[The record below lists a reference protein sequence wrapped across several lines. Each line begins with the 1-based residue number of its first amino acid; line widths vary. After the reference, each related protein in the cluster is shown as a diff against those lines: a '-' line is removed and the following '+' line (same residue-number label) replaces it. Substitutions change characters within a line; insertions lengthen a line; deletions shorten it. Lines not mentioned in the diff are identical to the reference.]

1 MRSIFRLLFLVC
13 AMALT
18 AGAASAQHRLSGRVT
33 DVEGEPIPGASITEK
48 GVAGGVVSDIDGN
61 YVITLKGKNSV
72 IEAQCVGFKPFTQR
86 IGADQSRLD
95 IVLQENL
102 NELDEMVVVGYG
114 QQRRIATVGAQSSI
128 KAEGLKMPA
137 ANLSSSISGRLSGVV
152 AVQRTGEPGHDDSDI
167 WIRGISALSG
177 GLSKPLILVDG
188 VERSF
193 NQIDVNDIEE
203 FSILKDASATAVY
216 GVRGANGVILI
227 KTRPGVVGKPKF
239 SVDYYEGFTR
249 LTNVPKLADGITY
262 MEVANEARGHSDL
275 PDLYKAGY
283 IEATKKASGLI
294 ANDNPALYNPYL
306 YPNVDWI
313 DEIYNDWGHNRRVNA
328 SVRGGV
334 PMAQYYVSASLY
346 QETGLTDDK
355 TPDSYDV
362 GMKFNR
368 YNFVSNV
375 DLKPT
380 SRTTINVGASGYF
393 TNGSY
398 PNISTGDIFTQAM
411 MVPPVSYALVYPDGS
426 VPGISANGDLRNPYA
441 DLTRRGYKNEY
452 NTQVYSNLKVNQDL
466 DFWRWSKGL
475 SVYALMAFDVN
486 SSNSTHYSKRDNTY
500 FIDAATDPVTGLYI
514 DPLDADG
521 NIKLRNTYTSG
532 QQTLGYSYSNGGWR
546 KFYFEAAMN
555 YNRTFGQ
562 QHRVTGLFLYNMED
576 QRYNAAGDLISA
588 VPYKK
593 MGIAA
598 RATYSFDDRYFLEV
612 NAGYNGSE
620 NFHPDKRYGFFPSV
634 GVAWVPTNEPWWNEH
649 LRNSWFNFLKFR
661 YTNGKVGTDN
671 LGGRRFAYRTIMGGG
686 DGMTFNDLGHI
697 GGLQITDYGV
707 NVQWSTSHKQDFG
720 IEMKL
725 INSRLNIN
733 LDYFKENRDKIFLQR
748 SSVPLYVG
756 LTAMPWGNLG
766 KLKNHGFE
774 VSVDYT
780 HSFTKDMELT
790 VRGNFTYNRDEV
802 VDNDEPTPAYPWMS
816 RKGHNV
822 LARFGYI
829 AEGLFTSMEEIE
841 AAPYQFGETEG
852 APRQLRPGD
861 IKYKD
866 LNGDNVIDD
875 YDKCV
880 IGRGDVPDKYFGF
893 GFDYRWGNFSV
904 GCLFQGMYGA
914 DRCLSGMSIMPF
926 NGNAGQDGN
935 LYANITD
942 RWSETDPTN
951 TDVFYPRLGYGATN
965 FHNVN
970 NYQTSTW
977 WQKKQDFIRLKQVNI
992 SYHLP
997 RRWLERAGITN
1008 AHIYAMGSNLYTW
1021 TNFKLWDPELNT
1033 NNGMS
1038 YPNVQTYSVGLS
1050 FNF

>member
-1 MRSIFRLLFLVC
+1 MRTKAKLFITICLMC
-13 AMALT
+13 
-18 AGAASAQHRLSGRVT
+18 ASAIVAAAQHKLTGRVT
-33 DVEGEPIPGASITEK
+33 DSSGEMVPGVTIFEK
-48 GVAGGVVSDIDGN
+48 GTSNGVASDIDGN
-61 YVITLKGKNSV
+61 YTIVLKGKKPV
-72 IEAQCVGFKPFTQR
+72 IEATCIGFKKFEQR
-86 IGADQSRLD
+86 IGSDQTMLD
-95 IVLQENL
+95 IILQDDVNA
-102 NELDEMVVVGYG
+102 LDELVVVGYG

-128 KAEGLKMPA
+128 KAEGIKMPA

-152 AVQRTGEPGHDDSDI
+152 AVQRSGEPGHDDSDI
-167 WIRGISALSG
+167 WIRGISTLSG

-227 KTRPGVVGKPKF
+227 KTKPGVVGKPKF
-239 SVDYYEGFTR
+239 TVDYYEGFSR
-249 LTNVPKLADGITY
+249 LTNVPDLADGITY
-262 MEVANEARGHSDL
+262 MEVANEARRNSGL
-275 PDLYKAGY
+275 PDLYKPGY
-283 IEATKKASGLI
+283 INATKMASGLI
-294 ANDNPALYNPYL
+294 PNENPALYNQYL

-313 DEIYNDWGHNRRVNA
+313 DEIYEDWGHNRRVNA

-334 PMAQYYVSASLY
+334 PKATYYVSASLY
-346 QETGLTDDK
+346 QESGLTNSD

-380 SRTTINVGASGYF
+380 DRTTINVGASGYF

-398 PNISTGDIFTQAM
+398 PYVSTSDVFSQAM
-411 MVPPVSYALVYPDGS
+411 MVPPVSYAKVYPDGS

-452 NTQVYSNLKVNQDL
+452 TTQVYSNLKLTQDL
-466 DFWRWSKGL
+466 DFWKWSKGL
-475 SVYALMAFDVN
+475 SVYGLIAFDVN
-486 SSNSTHYSKRDNTY
+486 ASNTTYYQKRDNTY
-500 FIDAATDPVTGLYI
+500 FIDAPTDPDTGLYI
-514 DPLDADG
+514 NPLDENG

-532 QQTLGYSYSNGGWR
+532 NQTLSYSRAVGGWK
-546 KFYFEAAMN
+546 KFYFEAALN
-555 YNRTFGQ
+555 YNRIFNSM
-562 QHRVTGLFLYNMED
+562 HRVGALLLYNQED
-576 QRYNAAGDLISA
+576 LRYSNAGDLISA

-593 MGIAA
+593 LGLAA
-598 RATYSFDDRYFLEV
+598 RATYSYDDRYFIEA

-634 GVAWVPTNEPWWNEH
+634 GVAWVPTNERWWNDH
-649 LRNSWFNFLKFR
+649 LMNPIINFVKIR
-661 YTNGKVGTDN
+661 YTNGLVGSDQM
-671 LGGRRFAYRTIMGGG
+671 GGRRFAYRTIMGNA

-697 GGLQITDYGV
+697 SGLQISDYGV
-707 NVQWSTSHKQDFG
+707 NVQWSTSHKQDLGLELKMF
-720 IEMKL
+720 
-725 INSRLNIN
+725 NSRLNMTV
-733 LDYFKENRDKIFLQR
+733 DYFYEKRDKIFLQR

-766 KLKNHGFE
+766 KVKNHGIEF
-774 VSVDYT
+774 SMDYT
-780 HSFTKDMELT
+780 HTFTKDMELT
-790 VRGNFTYNRDEV
+790 VRGNITWNEDEV
-802 VDNDEPTPAYPWMS
+802 IDNDEPTPAYPWMS
-816 RKGHNV
+816 QKGHNV

-841 AAPYQFGETEG
+841 ASPYQNGETAG
-852 APRQLRPGD
+852 QPRQLRPGD

-866 LNGDNVIDD
+866 LNNDGVIDD

-880 IGRGDVPDKYFGF
+880 IGRGDVPNLYYGF
-893 GFDYRWGNFSV
+893 GFDYRWGNFSLGV
-904 GCLFQGMYGA
+904 LFQGTHGA
-914 DRCLSGMSIMPF
+914 DRCLSGMSINPF

-935 LYANITD
+935 LYSNIYD
-942 RWSETDPTN
+942 RWSESDPTN

-977 WQKKQDFIRLKQVNI
+977 WQKKQNFIRLKQVNVA
-992 SYHLP
+992 YHLP
-997 RRWLERAGITN
+997 NKWTEKAQISD
-1008 AHIYAMGSNLYTW
+1008 AQIYAMGTNLYTW
-1021 TNFKLWDPELNT
+1021 SSFDLWDPELNT

-1038 YPNVQTYSVGLS
+1038 YPNIMTLSVGLS